1 MSGEDDEAEG
11 ELLRRY
17 RGGEVDAFRRL
28 YRRHAGR
35 VLRLGRMSGLDRN
48 EAEDLVQ
55 ATFLRF
61 HEARERVAIDRPL
74 RPWLVTIA
82 LNLLRDRGRRSSRG
96 VAAAKELAIL
106 AEAQR
111 AVRPDE
117 EHEATLTAERLE
129 EALRDLPDA
138 QREAVLAVRVCGM
151 SYADAA
157 RALERSDVATRQNVH
172 RGLRRLAEALRED
185 DVVDV
190 TTTPPRR
197 TAEES

>member
-1 MSGEDDEAEG
+1 MRGEDEADG

-17 RGGEVDAFRRL
+17 RDGDVEAFRRL

-35 VLRLGRMSGLDRN
+35 VLRLGRMSGMDQS

-61 HEARERVAIDRPL
+61 HEARGRVALDRPL

-82 LNLLRDRGRRSSRG
+82 LNLVRDRGRRSSRSI
-96 VAAAKELAIL
+96 AAVGELAIL
-106 AEAQR
+106 AEARR

-117 EHEATLTAERLE
+117 EHEAARTAERLE
-129 EALRDLPDA
+129 QTLRELPDA
-138 QREAVLAVRVCGM
+138 QREAVLAIRVGGM
-151 SYADAA
+151 SYTDAA
-157 RALERSDVATRQNVH
+157 TALDRSEAAIRQNVH

-185 DVVDV
+185 RGADV
-190 TTTPPRR
+190 TNTAQRR
-197 TAEES
+197 TAKES